1 MTLIPDNSL
10 NTLFL
15 AIIGFF
21 LIRYIKRNDKKLDK
35 FIEAVTEVSKQ
46 IAVVITNFD
55 NKDKNCAA
63 VHKIIAHD
71 FEKLENKIESIEK
84 EINNSE
90 KK

>member
-1 MTLIPDNSL
+1 MVETNNIVNLLSIGI
-10 NTLFL
+10 TGFL
-15 AIIGFF
+15 LA
-21 LIRYIKRNDKKLDK
+21 RYINRNDKKLDK